1 MPCYESALA
10 ARPDPKAT
18 SIIRKSS
25 LPSYQIK
32 ICFTYVHSSL
42 RVAETVWMEGVF
54 LKEFPPEV
62 SAPKGFFFQF
72 DTCFHLLEPHTNICP
87 TIYSLYC
94 ETVVKLS
101 CVLSDYR
108 AFTKF
113 TIKIGQTPKLAKR
126 LCGGSSS
133 AINIVLPEQGTQQL
147 CCIATTIT
155 QHPVRASLT

>member
-1 MPCYESALA
+1 MFYLCSQLP
-10 ARPDPKAT
+10 ARGWDRVDGGRLPQGVSTRGQCSTGTLLP
-18 SIIRKSS
+18 IWHLFSS
-25 LPSYQIK
+25 LE
-32 ICFTYVHSSL
+32 
-42 RVAETVWMEGVF
+42 A
-54 LKEFPPEV
+54 
-62 SAPKGFFFQF
+62 
-72 DTCFHLLEPHTNICP
+72 PHTNICP

-108 AFTKF
+108 AFTKC

-155 QHPVRASLT
+155 QHPVRASLTWRKKKTKYPGIKKRSCPNA